1 MMLGNIWGDCG
12 MVKGNA
18 QPHLAPP
25 PAPDK
30 TDKAPAAQTNPAAPQ
45 TPAEEPKPKENS
57 NVEEAAN

>member
-1 MMLGNIWGDCG
+1 MPVWNTSWSDLP
-12 MVKGNA
+12 A
-18 QPHLAPP
+18 

-30 TDKAPAAQTNPAAPQ
+30 TDKAPAAQTNPAALQ

>member
-18 QPHLAPP
+18 QPHLALP

-30 TDKAPAAQTNPAAPQ
+30 ADKARVVADVQLRFGRQGEGLVNPFWIDSD
-45 TPAEEPKPKENS
+45 KG
-57 NVEEAAN
+57 